1 MNNSLL
7 KSENTVNLLLIF
19 NAIILLIGYSTL
31 NLYGLILIILGGYIY
46 FHNRHLMGSHWSVRV
61 EAKKKLVTAGLFKYI
76 RHPLYLGCLIA
87 AAGLTLLTMNWMLLI
102 VTIFLDLPFLYFR
115 ARIEEEILSK
125 ELKGYKEYMNK
136 TGMFLPK
143 L

>member
-1 MNNSLL
+1 
-7 KSENTVNLLLIF
+7 
-19 NAIILLIGYSTL
+19 
-31 NLYGLILIILGGYIY
+31 
-46 FHNRHLMGSHWSVRV
+46 
-61 EAKKKLVTAGLFKYI
+61 
-76 RHPLYLGCLIA
+76 
-87 AAGLTLLTMNWMLLI
+87 MNWMLLI

>member
-1 MNNSLL
+1 MG
-7 KSENTVNLLLIF
+7 KQWTVRI
-19 NAIILLIGYSTL
+19 
-31 NLYGLILIILGGYIY
+31 
-46 FHNRHLMGSHWSVRV
+46 
-61 EAKKKLVTAGLFKYI
+61 EAKKKLVTAGMFKHV

-87 AAGLTLLTMNWMLLI
+87 GAGFALLTMNWQLLL
-102 VTIFLDLPFLYFR
+102 VQAFLDLPFLYFR

-125 ELKGYKEYMNK
+125 ELRGYKEYMKK